1 MRVGFR
7 SVFGKLM
14 GRVGDGKLIGVNVQ
28 KEAPLAASNRGFES
42 GNYSPEERKLRKL
55 WLEGYKLTHGCQERY
70 RYEGRCGVGKYKSG
84 TFFPGR
90 ENSFRDRALA

>member
-1 MRVGFR
+1 
-7 SVFGKLM
+7 M

-55 WLEGYKLTHGCQERY
+55 WLEGYRLANGC
-70 RYEGRCGVGKYKSG
+70 
-84 TFFPGR
+84 
-90 ENSFRDRALA
+90 